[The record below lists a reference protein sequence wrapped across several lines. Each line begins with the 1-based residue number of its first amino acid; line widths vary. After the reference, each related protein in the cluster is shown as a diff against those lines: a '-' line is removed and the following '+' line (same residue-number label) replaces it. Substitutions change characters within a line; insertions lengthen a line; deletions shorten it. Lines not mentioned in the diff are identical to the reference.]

1 MLLNHYVYV
10 VLCFVAAKNDVAK
23 KQVRCIFT
31 Q

>member
-1 MLLNHYVYV
+1 MLLNHYKYI
-10 VLCFVAAKNDVAK
+10 VLCFVSVKNDVAK